1 MIFDLPHKGICLFKN
16 LFIFL
21 LNVFGAIWNFIY
33 KLFVPKKKRSYHR
46 MWRKRAYV
54 R

>member
-1 MIFDLPHKGICLFKN
+1 MIIDLFHKVVCLFKN
-16 LFIFL
+16 LFIFC
-21 LNVFGAIWNFIY
+21 LNVFGAIWNFFY
-33 KLFVPKKKRSYHR
+33 KLVVPKAKRNRSR

>member
-1 MIFDLPHKGICLFKN
+1 MIFDLLHKGICLFKN

-33 KLFVPKKKRSYHR
+33 KLVVPKAKRNRSR
-46 MWRKRAYV
+46 MWRKRPYV
-54 R
+54 W

>member
-1 MIFDLPHKGICLFKN
+1 MIFDLLHKGVCLIRN

-21 LNVFGAIWNFIY
+21 LNIFGAIWNFLY
-33 KLFVPKKKRSYHR
+33 KLFVPKKRRTLRR
-46 MWRKRAYV
+46 MWRKRPYV